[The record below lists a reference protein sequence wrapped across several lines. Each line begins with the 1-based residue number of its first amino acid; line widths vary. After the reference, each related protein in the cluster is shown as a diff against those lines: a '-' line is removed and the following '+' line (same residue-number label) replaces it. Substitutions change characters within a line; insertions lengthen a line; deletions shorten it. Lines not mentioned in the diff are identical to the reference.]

1 MGFLDELSRKL
12 SEGVDRARFEAEKF
26 QRVTAIQGEIGNL
39 RRQVDAKRL
48 EFGDR
53 AIELLKAGAIQSP
66 TLAALLREIEALQ
79 ASLTLKEEE
88 LRHVQGQAFI
98 EPSPAP
104 RAQHVPVTS
113 SRRARRRLNRRRCRR
128 SQEAKSALRAVFR
141 CRRPLFSARTAVC
154 GWDERILYQCDI
166 VCVSLSGNQRITIVS
181 CAFHGSSRSSSSS
194 AWG

>member
-12 SEGVDRARFEAEKF
+12 AEGVDRARFEAEKF
-26 QRVTAIQGEIGNL
+26 QRVTAIQGEISNL

-88 LRHVQGQAFI
+88 LRHVQGQVFV
-98 EPSPAP
+98 EPAPAP
-104 RAQHVPVTS
+104 RTQNVPVSVEPPRPPTPAPPPPQPVAGS
-113 SRRARRRLNRRRCRR
+113 KVCPSCGF
-128 SQEAKSALRAVFR
+128 QMPQTAVF
-141 CRRPLFSARTAVC
+141 CPNC
-154 GWDERILYQCDI
+154 GLR
-166 VCVSLSGNQRITIVS
+166 VG
-181 CAFHGSSRSSSSS
+181 
-194 AWG
+194 

>member
-26 QRVTAIQGEIGNL
+26 QRVTAIQGEISNL

-53 AIELLKAGAIQSP
+53 AIELLRAGAIQSP

-88 LRHVQGQAFI
+88 LRHTQGQVFI
-98 EPSPAP
+98 EPAPAP
-104 RAQHVPVTS
+104 RAQHVPVS
-113 SRRARRRLNRRRCRR
+113 VEPPRLATPEPPPPQPVAGGKICP
-128 SQEAKSALRAVFR
+128 SCGFQMPQTAVF
-141 CRRPLFSARTAVC
+141 CPNC
-154 GWDERILYQCDI
+154 GLR
-166 VCVSLSGNQRITIVS
+166 VG
-181 CAFHGSSRSSSSS
+181 
-194 AWG
+194 

>member
-12 SEGVDRARFEAEKF
+12 AEGVDRARFEAEKF
-26 QRVTAIQGEIGNL
+26 QRVTAIQGEISNL

-88 LRHVQGQAFI
+88 LRHVQGQVFI
-98 EPSPAP
+98 EPASAP
-104 RAQHVPVTS
+104 RAQNVPVS
-113 SRRARRRLNRRRCRR
+113 VEPSRPPTPASPPPQPVAGGKVCP
-128 SQEAKSALRAVFR
+128 SCGFQMPQTAVF
-141 CRRPLFSARTAVC
+141 CPNC
-154 GWDERILYQCDI
+154 GLR
-166 VCVSLSGNQRITIVS
+166 VG
-181 CAFHGSSRSSSSS
+181 
-194 AWG
+194 

>member
-26 QRVTAIQGEIGNL
+26 QRVTAIQGELSNL

-88 LRHVQGQAFI
+88 LRHVQGQVFI
-98 EPSPAP
+98 EPAPAP
-104 RAQHVPVTS
+104 RAQHVPVSVDPPRPATPEPPPLQPVAGGKVCPS
-113 SRRARRRLNRRRCRR
+113 CGF
-128 SQEAKSALRAVFR
+128 QMPQTAVF
-141 CRRPLFSARTAVC
+141 CPNC
-154 GWDERILYQCDI
+154 GLR
-166 VCVSLSGNQRITIVS
+166 VG
-181 CAFHGSSRSSSSS
+181 
-194 AWG
+194 

>member
-12 SEGVDRARFEAEKF
+12 AEGVDRARFEAEKF
-26 QRVTAIQGEIGNL
+26 QRVTAIQGEISNL

-88 LRHVQGQAFI
+88 LRHTQGQVFI
-98 EPSPAP
+98 EPAPTP
-104 RAQHVPVTS
+104 RAQHVPVSIEPPRPPAPEPPPLQPVAGGKVCPSCGFQMPQT
-113 SRRARRRLNRRRCRR
+113 
-128 SQEAKSALRAVFR
+128 AVF
-141 CRRPLFSARTAVC
+141 CPNC
-154 GWDERILYQCDI
+154 GLR
-166 VCVSLSGNQRITIVS
+166 VG
-181 CAFHGSSRSSSSS
+181 
-194 AWG
+194 

>member
-1 MGFLDELSRKL
+1 MMGFLDELSRKL

-104 RAQHVPVTS
+104 RAQHVPV
-113 SRRARRRLNRRRCRR
+113 NVEPPR
-128 SQEAKSALRAVFR
+128 STPPEPPPLPPVAGGKVCPSCGFQMPQTAVF
-141 CRRPLFSARTAVC
+141 CPNC
-154 GWDERILYQCDI
+154 GLR
-166 VCVSLSGNQRITIVS
+166 VG
-181 CAFHGSSRSSSSS
+181 
-194 AWG
+194 